1 MNWMVLCTKPRSEK
15 KVQERLSLMG
25 YEVYCPCQR
34 ILKQWSD
41 RKKWVEEPIFKSYIF
56 IKSAQSEFSK
66 IDILQSQGVVRF
78 LYWLGKPAE
87 VKQVE
92 IDAIKTFLGEYNYIQ
107 IHSFDQG
114 STLKVTEGVFKG
126 AKGRVIYQTKN
137 EIVLKIDQLGMSLS
151 ARMSKVSVETLR
163 L

>member
-1 MNWMVLCTKPRSEK
+1 MVLYTKPRSEK
-15 KVQERLSLMG
+15 KVQEQLSLKG

-56 IKSAQSEFSK
+56 IKSVQSEFCK
-66 IDILQSQGVVRF
+66 IDILQSKGVVRF

-92 IDAIKTFLGEYNYIQ
+92 IDAIKTFLGEYDCIQ
-107 IHSFDQG
+107 THSFDQG
-114 STLKVTEGVFKG
+114 STLKVTEGMFKG
-126 AKGRVIYQTKN
+126 AKGIVMYQTKN

-151 ARMSKVSVETLR
+151 ARISKVNVKTLR